1 MPRSCRVFN
10 RFINSIQ
17 SLYVKT
23 GISMPRKQRA
33 QPAHKDFMWAGHI
46 FVLTTTIKLLY
57 SIALISGFPSQM
69 LPKEDAMRQ
78 SIRFALAL
86 VLSVGFYASARPA
99 SAQEVTAGVV
109 GTIID
114 PSDAPIPGAT
124 VTITDTERGTTRT
137 ATTNESG
144 SYNVTRIPVGT
155 YDLKVGATGFQT
167 AVHPPF
173 VLILNQIARIDVKMK
188 VGQISETVEVT
199 SGAPILQTETT
210 QVDTVIDAT
219 TNDRLPL
226 ATRNYVQLT
235 LLSPGSITT
244 NPHSF
249 NTGDNTAQGGRP
261 YINGNREQANN
272 FILDGMDNNQVSDNL
287 LGYTPAPDAIQEFNL
302 ITQNASAE
310 FGNYQGGIVSTTI
323 KSGTNGF
330 HGTLWEFF
338 RNDVLNSNSW
348 EHRFQ
353 GADKDK
359 LRWNMF
365 GGAIGGPIVK
375 NKLFFFFDY
384 QGQRFN
390 HPASTLPLNVFTV
403 AERNGDFSDV
413 CPEGF
418 AGGICNNAANQLYDP
433 RNGNA
438 PILNNNVAAV
448 APIDPVAQALFA
460 SDLYP
465 AATGTGR
472 QNNAS
477 YTQANAFNSN
487 QFDVKID
494 YNLSQKDHIFGR
506 FSRAKQHNPTVNSF
520 ALLGTGFSDAP
531 IENSVV
537 DWSHTFS
544 SSLLND
550 VRFGINHVRL
560 HNGTIFDSSV
570 GDLGTQLGIANANSA
585 GPGLLQIG
593 FNGGTPSSVG
603 TGLLTNIGSTGIQQK
618 FYDAVIQA
626 SDAMVWTKNRHV
638 LHFGFEYWRDRINTF
653 YTGNSGALGGIL
665 FNGAFTSSDP
675 TNSDPNNPPTGGFGG
690 ADFYLG
696 LPSALGKGI
705 SSGGWGQRAS
715 VFGAYIQDDWRATDT
730 LTVNIGLRYEAHA
743 PWVEAHDRQVNFDLT
758 TGDLLAPNCSIVNVG
773 TAPVTCRQSSAGAYN
788 GTYGIKDFQ
797 PRIGFAWTPAFT
809 GGKTVFRSAYSI
821 SSYLEGTGTNLR
833 LPINPPFSP
842 AETLIQYNNVALPA
856 SSTEDGLIASGSASD
871 PYAGALI
878 RVWDPNV
885 QPAITQQWN
894 GTVQQQFSNTTTL
907 QVGYVGQHGTHLM
920 VPMPY
925 LQKVSLPN
933 SACATPPCTSAP
945 LALGGNPAF
954 QSDISQISG
963 TASVGSMNYHA
974 LQTVFQ
980 KRYSSG
986 LQYQVAYTLSRCRTD
1001 NSGYYGS
1008 WGAQATPANP
1018 YYQNLYDPKADW
1030 APCYYDSKHVV
1041 AGFAVYELP
1050 FGRGRKF
1057 GHDTNRVVD
1066 AVAGGWSI
1074 NPIVSLH
1081 TGLPLALYDF
1091 SLDPTG
1097 TGSRG
1102 QRPNCGSGAGKTFGR
1117 QAATDPG
1124 TGDFIGYQWF
1134 DASPYSSAPV
1144 GSFGNC
1150 PAQGPVRGPG
1160 YADVDLSLQKDFTFT
1175 ERVKLQFRADF
1186 VNAFNR
1192 VNLNAPASAL
1202 GGNMGL
1208 INTSQDPRN
1217 IQFALKLYY

>member
-1 MPRSCRVFN
+1 MAM
-10 RFINSIQ
+10 
-17 SLYVKT
+17 L
-23 GISMPRKQRA
+23 
-33 QPAHKDFMWAGHI
+33 QPVWG
-46 FVLTTTIKLLY
+46 
-57 SIALISGFPSQM
+57 
-69 LPKEDAMRQ
+69 
-78 SIRFALAL
+78 
-86 VLSVGFYASARPA
+86 
-99 SAQEVTAGVV
+99 QEITAGIV
-109 GTIID
+109 GTVVD
-114 PSDAPIPGAT
+114 PSDAPIKGAT
-124 VTITDTERGTTRT
+124 VTVTDTERGTVRT
-137 ATTNESG
+137 AETNDAG
-144 SYNVTRIPVGT
+144 AYNLTRVPVGT
-155 YDLKVGATGFQT
+155 YNLKVTAQGFQT

-173 VLILNQIARIDVKMK
+173 VLVLNQVARVDVQMK
-188 VGQISETVEVT
+188 VGKVTETLEVT
-199 SGAPILQTETT
+199 SAAPILQTQTT
-210 QVDTVIDAT
+210 QVDTVIDSL
-219 TNDRLPL
+219 TNERLPL

-235 LLSPGSITT
+235 LLSPGSITP

-310 FGNYQGGIVSTTI
+310 FGNYQGGIVSTSI
-323 KSGTNGF
+323 KSGTNSF
-330 HGTLWEFF
+330 HGALWEFF
-338 RNDVLNSNSW
+338 RNDKLNANSW
-348 EHRFQ
+348 EHDFQ
-353 GADKDK
+353 GLPKDK

-365 GGAIGGPIVK
+365 GGSIGGPVVK

-390 HPASTLPLNVFTV
+390 HPASTLPLNVFTT
-403 AERNGDFSDV
+403 AERNGDFADI

-418 AGGICNNAANQLYDP
+418 TAGICNNPDHQLHDP
-433 RNGNA
+433 FNGNA
-438 PILNNNVAAV
+438 AIPNNNIAAV
-448 APIDPVAQALFA
+448 EPVNSVAQALFT

-465 AATGTGR
+465 AASGTGR

-477 YTQANAFNSN
+477 YTQASALNAN

-494 YNLSQKDHIFGR
+494 YNATERDHIFGR
-506 FSRAKQHNPTVNSF
+506 FSHSKQHNPVDNSF
-520 ALLGTGFSDAP
+520 VLLGTGFSDAP
-531 IENSVV
+531 INNSVV

-560 HNGTIFDSSV
+560 HNGTTFDSSV
-570 GDLGTQLGIANANSA
+570 GDIGTEFGIANANLA
-585 GPGLLQIG
+585 GPGLLQLG
-593 FNGGTPSSVG
+593 FGGGTPSSIG
-603 TGLLTNIGSTGIQQK
+603 TDVLTNVGSIGIRQK

-626 SDAMVWTKNRHV
+626 SDAMVMTKNRHV
-638 LHFGFEYWRDRINTF
+638 LHFGFEYWRNRINTF
-653 YTGNSGALGGIL
+653 YTGNSGAFGAIL

-675 TNSDPNNPPTGGFGG
+675 SNSDPNNPASGGDPA

-705 SSGGWGQRAS
+705 SSGGWGQRSSA
-715 VFGAYIQDDWRATDT
+715 FGAYIQDDWRATDSF
-730 LTVNIGLRYEAHA
+730 TVNLGLRYEAHT
-743 PWVEAHDRQVNFDLT
+743 PWVEAHDRQVNFDLV
-758 TGDLLAPNCSIVNVG
+758 TGELLAPNCSIVDVG
-773 TAPVTCRQSSAGAYN
+773 TAPVTCRQSDRGLYN
-788 GTYGIKDFQ
+788 GTYGGRNFQ
-797 PRIGFAWTPAFT
+797 PRIGFAWTPSAFA
-809 GGKTVFRSAYSI
+809 GKTVIRGAFSI

-842 AETLIQYNNVALPA
+842 AETLTVYNNVDLPG
-856 SSTEDGLIASGSASD
+856 SRTEDGLIASASPSD

-878 RVWDPNV
+878 RVWDQNV

-894 GTVQQQFSNTTTL
+894 GTMQQQFSNTTTL

-925 LQKVSLPN
+925 LQRVSLPN
-933 SACATPPCTSAP
+933 SDCATPPCTAP
-945 LALGGNPAF
+945 STSLAGNPAF

-974 LQTVFQ
+974 LQSVFQ

-1008 WGAQATPANP
+1008 WGAQASPANP
-1018 YYQNLYDPKADW
+1018 YYQNLYDPRADW

-1041 AGFAVYELP
+1041 SGFAVYEIP
-1050 FGRGRKF
+1050 FGRGKKF
-1057 GHDTNRVVD
+1057 GNDVNKVVD

-1081 TGLPLALYDF
+1081 SGFPLALYDF
-1091 SLDPTG
+1091 SGDPTG

-1102 QRPNCGSGAGKTFGR
+1102 QRPDCGAGAGRTFGR
-1117 QAATDPG
+1117 QNAFDPVSG
-1124 TGDFIGYQWF
+1124 GYIGYQWF
-1134 DASPYSSAPV
+1134 DPTSYSSAPV
-1144 GSFGNC
+1144 GNFGTC

-1160 YADVDLSLQKDFTFT
+1160 YGNLDLSLQKNFSFT

-1186 VNAFNR
+1186 INAFNR
-1192 VNLNAPASAL
+1192 VNLNTPATAL

-1208 INTSQDPRN
+1208 VNTSQDPRN
-1217 IQFALKLYY
+1217 VQFALKLYY